1 MGCHSKNGLV
11 KKERFKLEPLSAKK
25 PVFDL
30 EALDQHWAQAAIEQG
45 VAKSLAHQLLPES
58 YRELRRDYLHHSASN
73 QGIANPANTNKYEK
87 SVSKERRR
95 LIGNQEA

>member
-1 MGCHSKNGLV
+1 
-11 KKERFKLEPLSAKK
+11 ERFNLSPFQLRIEPLSAKK